1 MDCGYSKSAHI
12 YDKLYDG
19 KDYAGEVRR
28 LVELLGLKPAAR
40 RRTLLDVACGT
51 GRHLE
56 FLRDAFDVEGLDLCE
71 GLLAHARQRV
81 PGVRFH
87 QGDMASFDLGRRF
100 DVVTCLFSAIGYA
113 KTVANLRASV
123 ACMARHLEPGGVLAI
138 EPWILPEDW
147 HVGKTYAQLF
157 EEPDLKI
164 ARVNTSFREG
174 DMSIFDLHHLV
185 ATPEGTEHIVEHHEM
200 GLFSVAEMT
209 EAIEACGLRVQ
220 HDEHGL
226 TGRGLFIGRRG

>member
-1 MDCGYSKSAHI
+1 MDSGYSKTAHI

-19 KDYAGEVRR
+19 KDYAGEVWR
-28 LVELLGLKPAAR
+28 LMERLDLEPVAR

-56 FLRDAFDVEGLDLCE
+56 FLSDTFDVEGLDLCE
-71 GLLAHARQRV
+71 GLLAHARRRL

-87 QGDMASFDLGRRF
+87 QGDIVVFDLGKRF
-100 DVVTCLFSAIGYA
+100 DVVTCLFSAIGYT
-113 KTVANLRASV
+113 KTVENLRAAV
-123 ACMARHLEPGGVLAI
+123 ACMARHLEPDGVLAI
-138 EPWILPEDW
+138 EPWILPENW
-147 HVGKTYAQLF
+147 QAGKVHAQLY

-164 ARVNTSFREG
+164 ARVNTSCRKG
-174 DMSIFDLHHLV
+174 NVSVFDLHHLV

-200 GLFSVAEMT
+200 GLFSVTEMT
-209 EAIEACGLRVQ
+209 EAIEACGLCVQ

-226 TGRGLFIGRRG
+226 TGRGLFIGRRA